1 MQMRP
6 WPLGDLTIAGKYS
19 KIWYMH
25 TWIRDVCDLII
36 KISQYFRR
44 KRPHESEMT
53 EEEAERRRR
62 RRAARRAERLRMA
75 STLASPTASVTS
87 NPISNILGSTNPG
100 THIATDHEDTSE
112 GAVHCFQDEFGNWHS
127 YTFGQDSSG
136 TASMVVPNVTTHFR
150 QQPPLATS
158 GTSRRASRSSSCVST
173 SSGLTVILDNP
184 TMVFQVQWP
193 VFKEFNLWWN
203 LFFFLFSAQIRTWPQ
218 WSRGR
223 IWGHSSINSTS
234 ASATVSTTSR
244 YFSRDFRPQN
254 TSASKPFTS
263 ICRKFAWKNKASHN
277 ACHRQFRGSGYQL
290 RSDSYCCVLGLISVA
305 LWKNSRGQLKFNTT
319 SPSSG

>member
-1 MQMRP
+1 MTRLNTRGKIGKTHFLKVFICTFHICLVFSGRWHRKGLRRRP
-6 WPLGDLTIAGKYS
+6 PTPPTSATSEISGPSDLKQRILEILT
-19 KIWYMH
+19 
-25 TWIRDVCDLII
+25 TTNNNQNCDPELIRLRRELE
-36 KISQYFRR
+36 SNANEAMASRRPHHSRR

-127 YTFGQDSSG
+127 YTFGQESSG

-184 TMVFQVQWP
+184 TMVFQVHY
-193 VFKEFNLWWN
+193 KM
-203 LFFFLFSAQIRTWPQ
+203 
-218 WSRGR
+218 
-223 IWGHSSINSTS
+223 
-234 ASATVSTTSR
+234 
-244 YFSRDFRPQN
+244 
-254 TSASKPFTS
+254 
-263 ICRKFAWKNKASHN
+263 
-277 ACHRQFRGSGYQL
+277 
-290 RSDSYCCVLGLISVA
+290 SDQTE
-305 LWKNSRGQLKFNTT
+305 QLK
-319 SPSSG
+319 GELKK

>member
-1 MQMRP
+1 
-6 WPLGDLTIAGKYS
+6 
-19 KIWYMH
+19 
-25 TWIRDVCDLII
+25 
-36 KISQYFRR
+36 
-44 KRPHESEMT
+44 MT

-87 NPISNILGSTNPG
+87 NPISNILGSTNNPG

-184 TMVFQVQWP
+184 TMVFQVIQ
-193 VFKEFNLWWN
+193 
-203 LFFFLFSAQIRTWPQ
+203 FLSQ
-218 WSRGR
+218 
-223 IWGHSSINSTS
+223 
-234 ASATVSTTSR
+234 
-244 YFSRDFRPQN
+244 
-254 TSASKPFTS
+254 
-263 ICRKFAWKNKASHN
+263 C
-277 ACHRQFRGSGYQL
+277 
-290 RSDSYCCVLGLISVA
+290 
-305 LWKNSRGQLKFNTT
+305 
-319 SPSSG
+319 